1 MIFFHLFHVPL
12 IFLSTSDS
20 EMIPHQL
27 QVVSHEPVNRCR
39 RQSNSESKPGHAGL
53 ELTHSDALKPQHV
66 AKTWALNPDALG
78 SVLTPSFLDV
88 WPVAITFLRL
98 NFYICKIGLMIV
110 LASKSWGLNEVL
122 HGKHSNTYPRT
133 MFNTHLISIWGSD
146 DWSQVRKYGL
156 M

>member
-1 MIFFHLFHVPL
+1 MCHWFSYQLQTQRWYHTSCKWSHMN
-12 IFLSTSDS
+12 LSTAVDG
-20 EMIPHQL
+20 
-27 QVVSHEPVNRCR
+27 RAT
-39 RQSNSESKPGHAGL
+39 QSQSQATQAWSWHIL
-53 ELTHSDALKPQHV
+53 MHV

-146 DWSQVRKYGL
+146 DWSQVQRYGL